1 MREILNGRL
10 HASARAPFE
19 VSYGQS
25 FAHVEALTG
34 PEVDCRLTAEGALAL
49 AVDERTILFSARL
62 RELPESARL
71 AVVGHELAHTVQFA
85 RGGRDSS
92 GALEEEAWRA
102 SWAALRGER
111 CEVRCGAQQETAL
124 PAVALV
130 MDKSG
135 SEYFKV
141 FDTLDLL
148 LVTKIE
154 TIKPLTYEKL
164 LDLLLDKK
172 FEKESDFVI
181 QVHGTS
187 NGFHFPIVT
196 GQAKEKHAYAH
207 TLRQLMQLDALI
219 TAANAAGNDLN
230 LLNAVLKNVMKT
242 DPAADADSAKA
253 KIKRE
258 VDRQKSA
265 VGITSDADI
274 ARVVK
279 KMAEV
284 RAKKRGKIELRTCNM
299 GINSITLDFF
309 CAEFNAD
316 SLGAPDKFS
325 AFGTC
330 MPAIGPNAMKD
341 FIKNNAEAKL
351 YKAVGDQFGFTF
363 DQISDNFTVNT
374 FSAAASEGV
383 VKSFVTAAI
392 MGGKKF
398 QANNF
403 PIHFLLQHPA
413 IFPLDPAYKS
423 SIKRATRKP

>member
-10 HASARAPFE
+10 QARWRAPFE

-25 FAHVEALTG
+25 FAHVEVLVG
-34 PEVDCRLTAEGALAL
+34 PKVDCRLTAEGALAL
-49 AVDERTILFSARL
+49 AVDERTILFSTRL
-62 RELPESARL
+62 QELPEMARL

-85 RGGRDSS
+85 RGGRDSNE
-92 GALEEEAWRA
+92 ALEEEAWHA

-111 CEVRCGAQQETAL
+111 CEVRCGARQETAL

-130 MDKSG
+130 MDKLG

-148 LVTKIE
+148 QVTKIE

-172 FEKESDFVI
+172 FEKETDFVI
-181 QVHGTS
+181 QAHGTS
-187 NGFHFPIVT
+187 KGFHFPIVT
-196 GQAKEKHAYAH
+196 GQATDKVAQTHI
-207 TLRQLMQLDALI
+207 LRQLMQLDALI

-230 LLNAVLKNVMKT
+230 LLNAVLKNVMKV
-242 DPAADADSAKA
+242 DAAADADSAKA

-258 VDRQKSA
+258 VDRQKSV

-299 GINSITLDFF
+299 GVSTDTLSFF

-341 FIKNNAEAKL
+341 FIKNNAQAKL
-351 YKAVGDQFGFTF
+351 YKAVSDQFGFTF

-374 FSAAASEGV
+374 FAAAASEGV